1 MNDPGTPPSAV
12 AEPKLPELSPT
23 AAALLD
29 AAREL
34 FAERGY
40 DGASIRAITRRA
52 GVNLGAV
59 TYHFGSKE
67 ALYHAVIAS
76 KLAPLRERVD
86 RAAAAPG
93 EALDRIAAV
102 VGALFDHYAEDPALP
117 RLILQQIASGRSAP
131 PPARAWIRHLAGLL
145 SGLVRAGQDAGT
157 IRAGD
162 PLFLALGIVP
172 PAIFVHLI
180 RRPLEESLGLSVD
193 DPATRASM
201 RSHVVGGARALLAAG
216 REAA

>member
-1 MNDPGTPPSAV
+1 MN
-12 AEPKLPELSPT
+12 LSPSPPRST
-23 AAALLD
+23 TDALLD
-29 AAREL
+29 AARDL

-59 TYHFGSKE
+59 SYHFGSKE

-76 KLAPLRERVD
+76 KLVPLRERVD
-86 RAAAAPG
+86 AAAATSG
-93 EALDRIAAV
+93 SALDRIAAV
-102 VGALFDHYAEDPALP
+102 VGALFDHYADDPGLP

-145 SGLVRAGQDAGT
+145 SGLVLAGQGDGT
-157 IRAGD
+157 IRPGD
-162 PLFLALGIVP
+162 PLFLALGVVP
-172 PAIFVHLI
+172 PAIFFHLI

-193 DPATRASM
+193 DPVTRASM
-201 RSHVVGGARALLAAG
+201 RAHVVGGARALLAAN

>member
-1 MNDPGTPPSAV
+1 MNSVVETGSTPSAI
-12 AEPKLPELSPT
+12 
-23 AAALLD
+23 LD

-34 FAERGY
+34 FAEHGY

-52 GVNLGAV
+52 GTNLGAV

-67 ALYHAVIAS
+67 ALYHAVLTS
-76 KLAPLRERVD
+76 QLAPLRERVD
-86 RAAAAPG
+86 AAAALPG
-93 EALDRIAAV
+93 PALDRIASV
-102 VGALFDHYAEDPALP
+102 TGALFDHYADDPALP

-145 SGLVRAGQDAGT
+145 SGLVRVGQEDGT

-162 PLFLALGIVP
+162 PLFLALGVVP

-201 RSHVVGGARALLAAG
+201 RAHVVQGARALLAARG
-216 REAA
+216 EAA

>member
-1 MNDPGTPPSAV
+1 MNDFRTNPSAV
-12 AEPKLPELSPT
+12 ADPGLTDLSPT
-23 AAALLD
+23 AASLLG
-29 AAREL
+29 AAREI

-52 GVNLGAV
+52 DVNLGAV

-86 RAAAAPG
+86 AAADAPG
-93 EALDRIAAV
+93 AALDRIAAV
-102 VGALFDHYAEDPALP
+102 VGALFDHYAEDPGLP

-145 SGLVRAGQDAGT
+145 SGLVRAGQEDGT
-157 IRAGD
+157 IRSGD
-162 PLFLALGIVP
+162 PLFLALGVVP

-201 RSHVVGGARALLAAG
+201 RAHVVDGARALLAHG

>member
-1 MNDPGTPPSAV
+1 MNDIFLTEAVETPTV
-12 AEPKLPELSPT
+12 G
-23 AAALLD
+23 ALLN
-29 AAREL
+29 AACEL

-40 DGASIRAITRRA
+40 DGASIRAITRLA
-52 GVNLGAV
+52 GANLGAV
-59 TYHFGSKE
+59 TYHFGSKQ

-76 KLAPLRERVD
+76 KLAPLRTRVD
-86 RAAAAPG
+86 TAAALPG
-93 EALDRIAAV
+93 SALDRIAV
-102 VGALFDHYAEDPALP
+102 VAAALFDHYADDPGLP
-117 RLILQQIASGRSAP
+117 RLILQQIASGRPAP

-145 SGLVRAGQDAGT
+145 TGLVREGQDDGT
-157 IRAGD
+157 IRPGD
-162 PLFLALGIVP
+162 PLFLALGVVP

-201 RSHVVGGARALLAAG
+201 RDHVIKGARAALASD

>member
-1 MNDPGTPPSAV
+1 MNDLGTPPSAV
-12 AEPKLPELSPT
+12 AEPELPELSPT

-34 FAERGY
+34 FAEHGY

-86 RAAAAPG
+86 AAAGAPG
-93 EALDRIAAV
+93 EALDRIAAL
-102 VGALFDHYAEDPALP
+102 VGALFDHYAEDPGLP

-145 SGLVRAGQDAGT
+145 SGLVRAGQEDGT

-162 PLFLALGIVP
+162 PLFLALGVVP
-172 PAIFVHLI
+172 PAIFVHLL
-180 RRPLEESLGLSVD
+180 RRPLEEALGLSVD
-193 DPATRASM
+193 DAATRASM
-201 RSHVVGGARALLAAG
+201 RAHVVGGARALLAAG